1 MISEYRQNLI
11 KLVLDFVISCK
22 EIDGVDRISIIG
34 SLIYSKVKPK
44 DVDLLITISDALDL
58 THLAKIS
65 RRLQGKSG
73 ELTGGA
79 DIFLANR
86 NNEYLG
92 RICIWKDCRPGVRM
106 SCDAQN
112 CGMRK
117 YLHDDLG
124 VIKIAKE
131 VVEKPSLIL
140 YPNLVR
146 NTLVPEDVEEELIKK
161 IYQDAI

>member
-11 KLVLDFVISCK
+11 KLVLNFVISCK

-34 SLIYSKVKPK
+34 SLISSKVKPK
-44 DVDLLITISDALDL
+44 DVDLLITISDDLDL

-79 DIFLANR
+79 DIFLANKD
-86 NNEYLG
+86 NEYLG

-106 SCDAQN
+106 SCDAEN
-112 CGMRK
+112 CGGRK

-124 VIKIAKE
+124 VIKISKE
-131 VVEKPSLIL
+131 VIEGPSLIL

-146 NTLVPEDVEEELIKK
+146 NAPVPEDVEEGLIKK
-161 IYQDAI
+161 IFGEAI

>member
-11 KLVLDFVISCK
+11 KFVLDFVLSCK
-22 EIDGVDRISIIG
+22 EIEGVDRISIIG
-34 SLIYSKVKPK
+34 SLISSKVKPK
-44 DVDLLITISDALDL
+44 DVDFLITISDDLDL

-73 ELTGGA
+73 GLTGGA

-106 SCDAQN
+106 SCDADN
-112 CGMRK
+112 CGGRK
-117 YLHDDLG
+117 YLHDDLS
-124 VIKIAKE
+124 VIKITKE

-146 NTLVPEDVEEELIKK
+146 NMSVPEDVEEELIKK
-161 IYQDAI
+161 IYRDAI